1 MGRLCPR
8 LNYLTFAAADVLYRR
23 GEVVNFFFHLFAA
36 SMLDLT
42 MIMCEYGEGEKETAT
57 DRYRQRQRQ
66 IAIQTD

>member
-8 LNYLTFAAADVLYRR
+8 LNYVTFAAADVLYRR

-42 MIMCEYGEGEKETAT
+42 MIMCEYGEEEKETAI